1 MDQIIVSKLLM
12 ELFVSLLEPRIGHV
26 SIDLRR
32 RDRGMTEEFLDYTD
46 ICTICQ

>member
-1 MDQIIVSKLLM
+1 MIFL
-12 ELFVSLLEPRIGHV
+12 VSLLQLWIGHM

-32 RDRGMTEEFLDYTD
+32 RDRGMTEQFLYYTD